1 MTPNTLKDR
10 THTLT
15 SPEQVDA
22 FLRDRPRAALL
33 KLGSCHKNG
42 VALREVEAQLA
53 SRADL
58 ELGLIRV
65 LEARPAS
72 QHVTALT
79 GIVHESP
86 QLILFQ
92 DGRAVYDRD
101 NWDITPE
108 AVAEGLRALDTAVEP
123 LAELATRD

>member
-1 MTPNTLKDR
+1 VTPNTLKDR
-10 THTLT
+10 IHTLS
-15 SPEQVDA
+15 SPDQVDA
-22 FLRDRPRAALL
+22 FLRTRPRAALL
-33 KLGSCHKNG
+33 KLGSCHKNV

-53 SRADL
+53 SRGDL
-58 ELGLIRV
+58 ALGLIRV

-86 QLILFQ
+86 QLILFH

-101 NWDITPE
+101 NWDITRE
-108 AVAEGLRALDTAVEP
+108 AVAEGLRALAAAAERE
-123 LAELATRD
+123 AELATRH

>member
-1 MTPNTLKDR
+1 MKANPPKDR
-10 THTLT
+10 IHTLT

-22 FLRDRPRAALL
+22 FLRTRPRAALL
-33 KLGSCHKNG
+33 KLGSCHKNV

-53 SRADL
+53 DRDDL

-72 QHVTALT
+72 QHVAALT

-86 QLILFQ
+86 QLIVFHE
-92 DGRAVYDRD
+92 GRALFDCD

-108 AVAEGLRALDTAVEP
+108 AVAEALEALDTAARP
-123 LAELATRD
+123 QPELAARD

>member
-1 MTPNTLKDR
+1 MTPNTLKQR
-10 THTLT
+10 IHTLS

-22 FLRDRPRAALL
+22 FLRTRPRAVLL
-33 KLGSCHKNG
+33 KLGSCHKNV

-53 SRADL
+53 ARGDL

-72 QHVTALT
+72 QHVAALT

-86 QLILFQ
+86 QLIVFR

-108 AVAEGLRALDTAVEP
+108 TVAEGLDALGDVAEP
-123 LAELATRD
+123 EAELTARG

>member
-1 MTPNTLKDR
+1 VTPNSLKDR
-10 THTLT
+10 IHTLS

-22 FLRDRPRAALL
+22 FLRTRTNAALL
-33 KLGSCHKNG
+33 KLGSCHKNV

-53 SRADL
+53 SRENL

-72 QHVTALT
+72 QHVAALT

-86 QLILFQ
+86 QLILFHQ
-92 DGRAVYDRD
+92 GRAVYDRD

-108 AVAEGLRALDTAVEP
+108 AVAEGLQALDAAAEP
-123 LAELATRD
+123 EAELAARD